1 MTYIISHPKTLISTA
16 HVKKRN
22 NFKMNSQLKFN
33 FHSDAK
39 KLLATSVAIHATD
52 LSSWKSTCE
61 FTVEGNQS
69 FVHDATALAQKL
81 ALLKSTCDSIE
92 EKGL

>member
-1 MTYIISHPKTLISTA
+1 MTSIISHPKTLIPTA
-16 HVKKRN
+16 HAKKRN
-22 NFKMNSQLKFN
+22 NFKMASQLKFN

-61 FTVEGNQS
+61 FTVERNLS
-69 FVHDATALAQKL
+69 FVQCSWCNYSCIAANTL
-81 ALLKSTCDSIE
+81 
-92 EKGL
+92 